1 MENKNILLECES
13 GISGDM
19 FVAALLDLGKEQKDL
34 QKGLETALQSLPLP
48 GFTIR
53 ISRVKKAGIDCCDFD
68 VIVDKEH
75 ENHDHDMSY
84 LFGHLD
90 SNQEDSYVHE
100 GHGHHTE
107 HDYTYEHL
115 SEHTHT
121 HNQHGRTLLEIKEI
135 IQKGNLSEKTKEM
148 ALRIFT
154 VLGEA
159 EAKAHGTTLD
169 EVHFHEVG
177 SVDSIVDIVSAA
189 YLMDALKVDRV
200 YVDTLCEGRGTIRT
214 AHGILPI
221 PVPAVSRILEA
232 YPITI
237 SRVPVQGEL
246 VTPTGAA
253 ILASICDFQKAPE
266 TYQIQNTGI
275 GAGKREYEV
284 PSMVRV
290 LSILPSERP
299 ADTIWKLECNVD
311 DAPAEELGYCMDKL
325 FAAGAR
331 DVHFIPCMMKK
342 NRPGTMISVICSKE
356 QIPTMEDILFHETT
370 TIGIRRC
377 SMERTVLPRKLRSI
391 ETAYGSLQVKECT
404 LPDGT
409 IRLYPEYDSM
419 RELAEKTGKSML
431 EIRKLVD

>member
-1 MENKNILLECES
+1 VENKNILLECES

-19 FVAALLDLGKEQKDL
+19 FVAALLDLGKEQEDL

-75 ENHDHDMSY
+75 ENHDHDMAY

-90 SNQEDSYVHE
+90 SDLEERHE
-100 GHGHHTE
+100 HQAGHEHHSHHEE
-107 HDYTYEHL
+107 H
-115 SEHTHT
+115 
-121 HNQHGRTLLEIKEI
+121 HGRTYLEIKEI
-135 IQKGNLSEKTKEM
+135 IQKGTLTENTKEL
-148 ALRIFT
+148 ALRIFA

-189 YLMDALKVDRV
+189 YLMDALKIDRV

-290 LSILPSERP
+290 LSILPSERS

-409 IRLYPEYDSM
+409 IRIYPEYDSM

>member
-1 MENKNILLECES
+1 VENKNILLECES

-19 FVAALLDLGKEQKDL
+19 FVAALLDLGKEQEDL

-75 ENHDHDMSY
+75 ENHDHDMAY

-90 SNQEDSYVHE
+90 SDLEKRHE
-100 GHGHHTE
+100 HQAGHEHHSHHEE
-107 HDYTYEHL
+107 H
-115 SEHTHT
+115 
-121 HNQHGRTLLEIKEI
+121 HGRTYLEIKEI
-135 IQKGNLSEKTKEM
+135 IQKGTLTENTKEL
-148 ALRIFT
+148 ALRIFA

-189 YLMDALKVDRV
+189 YLMDALKIDRV

-290 LSILPSERP
+290 LSILPSERS

>member
-19 FVAALLDLGKEQKDL
+19 FVAALLDLGKEQEDL

-75 ENHDHDMSY
+75 ENHDHDMAY

-90 SNQEDSYVHE
+90 SDLEKRHE
-100 GHGHHTE
+100 HQAGHEHHSHHEE
-107 HDYTYEHL
+107 H
-115 SEHTHT
+115 
-121 HNQHGRTLLEIKEI
+121 HGRTYLEIKEI
-135 IQKGNLSEKTKEM
+135 IQKGTLTENTKEL
-148 ALRIFT
+148 ALRIFA

-299 ADTIWKLECNVD
+299 TDTIWKLECNVD

-409 IRLYPEYDSM
+409 IRIYPEYDSM

>member
-1 MENKNILLECES
+1 VENKNILLECES

-19 FVAALLDLGKEQKDL
+19 FVAALLDLGKEQEDL

-75 ENHDHDMSY
+75 ENHDHDMAY

-90 SNQEDSYVHE
+90 SDLEKRHE
-100 GHGHHTE
+100 HQAGHEHHSHHEE
-107 HDYTYEHL
+107 H
-115 SEHTHT
+115 
-121 HNQHGRTLLEIKEI
+121 HGRTYLEIKEI
-135 IQKGNLSEKTKEM
+135 IQKGTLTENTKEL
-148 ALRIFT
+148 ALRIFA

-299 ADTIWKLECNVD
+299 TDTIWKLECNVD

>member
-19 FVAALLDLGKEQKDL
+19 FVAALLDLGKEQEEL

-75 ENHDHDMSY
+75 ENHDHDMAY

-90 SNQEDSYVHE
+90 RDLEERHE
-100 GHGHHTE
+100 H
-107 HDYTYEHL
+107 
-115 SEHTHT
+115 
-121 HNQHGRTLLEIKEI
+121 HGRTYLEIKEI
-135 IQKGNLSEKTKEM
+135 IQKGTLSEKTKEL
-148 ALRIFT
+148 ALRIFA

-232 YPITI
+232 YPITL

-253 ILASICDFQKAPE
+253 ILASICDFQKVPE
-266 TYQIQNTGI
+266 TYQIQNIGI

-290 LSILPSERP
+290 LSILPSERS

-311 DAPAEELGYCMDKL
+311 DTPAEELGYCMDKL

-409 IRLYPEYDSM
+409 IRIYPEYDSM

>member
-19 FVAALLDLGKEQKDL
+19 FVAALLDLGKGQKDL

-75 ENHDHDMSY
+75 ENHDHDMAY

-90 SNQEDSYVHE
+90 SDLEERHE
-100 GHGHHTE
+100 H
-107 HDYTYEHL
+107 
-115 SEHTHT
+115 
-121 HNQHGRTLLEIKEI
+121 HGRSYLEIKEI
-135 IQKGNLSEKTKEM
+135 IQKGTLSEKTKEL
-148 ALRIFT
+148 ALRIFA

>member
-19 FVAALLDLGKEQKDL
+19 FVAALLDLGKEQEEL

-75 ENHDHDMSY
+75 ENHDHDMAY

-90 SNQEDSYVHE
+90 RDLEERHVHQA
-100 GHGHHTE
+100 GHEHHSHHEE
-107 HDYTYEHL
+107 H
-115 SEHTHT
+115 
-121 HNQHGRTLLEIKEI
+121 HGRTYLEIKEI
-135 IQKGNLSEKTKEM
+135 IQKGTLSEKTKEL
-148 ALRIFT
+148 ALRIFA

-221 PVPAVSRILEA
+221 PVQAVSRILEA
-232 YPITI
+232 YPITL

-253 ILASICDFQKAPE
+253 ILASICDFQKVPE
-266 TYQIQNTGI
+266 TYQIQNIGI

-311 DAPAEELGYCMDKL
+311 DTPAEELGYCMDKL

-342 NRPGTMISVICSKE
+342 NRPGTMISVLCNKE

-409 IRLYPEYDSM
+409 IRIYPEYDSM

>member
-19 FVAALLDLGKEQKDL
+19 FVAALLDLGKEQEDL

-75 ENHDHDMSY
+75 ENHDHDMAY

-90 SNQEDSYVHE
+90 SDLEERHE
-100 GHGHHTE
+100 HQAGHEHHSHHEE
-107 HDYTYEHL
+107 H
-115 SEHTHT
+115 
-121 HNQHGRTLLEIKEI
+121 HGRTYLEIKEI
-135 IQKGNLSEKTKEM
+135 IQKGTLTENTKEL
-148 ALRIFT
+148 ALRIFA

-189 YLMDALKVDRV
+189 YLMDALKIDRV

-290 LSILPSERP
+290 LSILPSERS

-377 SMERTVLPRKLRSI
+377 SMERTVLPRKPRSI

>member
-1 MENKNILLECES
+1 VENKNILLECES

-19 FVAALLDLGKEQKDL
+19 FVAALLDLGKEQEDL

-75 ENHDHDMSY
+75 ENHDHDMAY

-90 SNQEDSYVHE
+90 SDLEKRHE
-100 GHGHHTE
+100 HQAGHEHHSHHEE
-107 HDYTYEHL
+107 H
-115 SEHTHT
+115 
-121 HNQHGRTLLEIKEI
+121 HGRTYLEIKEI
-135 IQKGNLSEKTKEM
+135 IQKGTLTENTKEL
-148 ALRIFT
+148 ALRIFA

-189 YLMDALKVDRV
+189 YLMDALKIDRV

-299 ADTIWKLECNVD
+299 TDTIWKLECNVD

-409 IRLYPEYDSM
+409 IRIYPEYDSM

>member
-75 ENHDHDMSY
+75 ENHDHDMAY

-90 SNQEDSYVHE
+90 RDLEERHE
-100 GHGHHTE
+100 HQAGHEHHSHHEE
-107 HDYTYEHL
+107 H
-115 SEHTHT
+115 
-121 HNQHGRTLLEIKEI
+121 HGRTYLEIKEI
-135 IQKGNLSEKTKEM
+135 IQKGTLTENTKEL
-148 ALRIFT
+148 ALRIFA

-189 YLMDALKVDRV
+189 YLMDALKVERV
-200 YVDTLCEGRGTIRT
+200 YVDALCEGRGTIRT

-253 ILASICDFQKAPE
+253 ILASICDFQKVPE

-299 ADTIWKLECNVD
+299 TDTIWKLECNVD

-331 DVHFIPCMMKK
+331 DVHFIPCLMKK

-377 SMERTVLPRKLRSI
+377 SMERTVLPRKPRSI
-391 ETAYGSLQVKECT
+391 ETSYGSLQVKECT

-409 IRLYPEYDSM
+409 IRIYPEYDSM

>member
-75 ENHDHDMSY
+75 ENHDHDMAY

-90 SNQEDSYVHE
+90 RDLEEKHE
-100 GHGHHTE
+100 H
-107 HDYTYEHL
+107 
-115 SEHTHT
+115 
-121 HNQHGRTLLEIKEI
+121 HGRTYLEIKEI
-135 IQKGNLSEKTKEM
+135 IQKGNLSEKTKEL
-148 ALRIFT
+148 ALRVFA

-189 YLMDALKVDRV
+189 YLMDALKIDRV

-299 ADTIWKLECNVD
+299 TDTIWKLECNVD

-356 QIPTMEDILFHETT
+356 QIPTMEDILFRETT

-377 SMERTVLPRKLRSI
+377 SMERTVLPRNLRSI
-391 ETAYGSLQVKECT
+391 ETVYGSLQVKECT

-409 IRLYPEYDSM
+409 IRIYPEYDSM

>member
-19 FVAALLDLGKEQKDL
+19 FVAALLDLGKEQEEL

-75 ENHDHDMSY
+75 ENHDHDMAY

-90 SNQEDSYVHE
+90 SDLEERHE
-100 GHGHHTE
+100 H
-107 HDYTYEHL
+107 
-115 SEHTHT
+115 
-121 HNQHGRTLLEIKEI
+121 HGRTYLEIKEI
-135 IQKGNLSEKTKEM
+135 IQKGTLSEKTKEL
-148 ALRIFT
+148 ALRIFA

-232 YPITI
+232 YPITL

-253 ILASICDFQKAPE
+253 ILASICDFQKVPE
-266 TYQIQNTGI
+266 TYQIQNIGI

-290 LSILPSERP
+290 LSILPSERS

-311 DAPAEELGYCMDKL
+311 DTPAEELGYCMDKL

-409 IRLYPEYDSM
+409 IRIYPEYDSM

>member
-1 MENKNILLECES
+1 VENKNILLECES

-75 ENHDHDMSY
+75 ENHDHDMPY

-90 SNQEDSYVHE
+90 RDLEERHE
-100 GHGHHTE
+100 H
-107 HDYTYEHL
+107 
-115 SEHTHT
+115 
-121 HNQHGRTLLEIKEI
+121 HGRTYLEIKEI
-135 IQKGNLSEKTKEM
+135 IQKGTLSEKTKEL
-148 ALRIFT
+148 ALRIFA

-377 SMERTVLPRKLRSI
+377 SMERTVLPRKPRSI
-391 ETAYGSLQVKECT
+391 ETSYGSLQVKECT

-409 IRLYPEYDSM
+409 IRIYPEYDSM